1 MESGIHFH
9 GKLDRLIHR
18 GKHVII
24 RIWIDEKS
32 LDLIRDIKAGGFIEP
47 GSEIE
52 VTITNEKD

>member
-24 RIWIDEKS
+24 RIW
-32 LDLIRDIKAGGFIEP
+32 LDKKTLELIERVKAEGFIDP

>member
-24 RIWIDEKS
+24 RIWLDKKS
-32 LDLIRDIKAGGFIEP
+32 LDLIRVKAGGFIEP